1 MSGQVGRHDSAP
13 AILKAMA
20 SSLTGEG
27 IIIITGFTQSRLE
40 PKLLDACRL
49 EVVEASVPS
58 PEAGGLESGFSRFHF
73 FVLRKRG
80 AGSGHEE
87 PEASIRNNLRKLML
101 S

>member
-1 MSGQVGRHDSAP
+1 MAPSTPLKNTEKQLFKVSFKKVGEWNSWNC
-13 AILKAMA
+13 L
-20 SSLTGEG
+20 
-27 IIIITGFTQSRLE
+27 
-40 PKLLDACRL
+40 RL